1 MPMIDVYAAAGSLAG
16 GPVSASAHCETNRQ
30 DATALVRPTAEWN
43 EES

>member
-16 GPVSASAHCETNRQ
+16 GPVSASAHRETNRQ
-30 DATALVRPTAEWN
+30 GATALLRPSAEWN